1 MQTSINAARDAMYVS
16 AQFLSMPH
24 SLTIYRL
31 LRNQQQSSLLRLPAE
46 LRNRIYEL
54 VVGGQEIRM
63 VASKRDH
70 DPQPFAIKL
79 RSVTSQDINT
89 TDGDVEMSD
98 DTTTTTTTTT
108 NAVGFP
114 VQDDFRELM
123 IEEPI
128 PPRWT
133 KPHHFLALTAVSR
146 QFHMETALLPFS
158 LNEFSGRY
166 IYRFTSFLCSLQPH
180 QRNAIAKVR
189 ILIQD
194 TYITI
199 HKLHKLP
206 SNPFSPVLL
215 AQHIPNSTIRTLLRS
230 LGGLECVVVEKWRN
244 ITRVKCQDSEVAVEK
259 VEAML
264 QGKCVKVCVEM
275 VAWGDA

>member
-1 MQTSINAARDAMYVS
+1 MQTPINAARDALYVS

-24 SLTIYRL
+24 SLTTYRL
-31 LRNQQQSSLLRLPAE
+31 LRNQQQSPLLRLPAE

-54 VVGGQEIRM
+54 VLGGQEIRT

-70 DPQPFAIKL
+70 DTQPFAIKS

-89 TDGDVEMSD
+89 ADGDVEMSD
-98 DTTTTTTTTT
+98 DTTMTTTT

-114 VQDDFRELM
+114 VQDDFGEPM

-133 KPHHFLALTAVSR
+133 KPHHFLALTAISR

-158 LNEFSGRY
+158 LNAFGGRY

-206 SNPFSPVLL
+206 SNPFSPVLR

>member
-1 MQTSINAARDAMYVS
+1 MQTPINAARDAMYVS

-24 SLTIYRL
+24 SLTTYRL
-31 LRNQQQSSLLRLPAE
+31 LCNQQQSPLLRLPAE

-54 VVGGQEIRM
+54 VLGGQEIRT

-70 DPQPFAIKL
+70 DTQPFAIKS

-89 TDGDVEMSD
+89 ADGDVEMSD
-98 DTTTTTTTTT
+98 DTTMTTTT

-114 VQDDFRELM
+114 VQDDFGEPM

-158 LNEFSGRY
+158 LNEFGGRY

-180 QRNAIAKVR
+180 QRNAIATVR

-215 AQHIPNSTIRTLLRS
+215 AQHISNSTIRTLLRS
-230 LGGLECVVVEKWRN
+230 LGGLECVVVEQWRN
-244 ITRVKCQDSEVAVEK
+244 ITRVKCHDSEVAVEK

>member
-1 MQTSINAARDAMYVS
+1 MQTTINAARDAVYVS

-24 SLTIYRL
+24 SLTTYRL
-31 LRNQQQSSLLRLPAE
+31 LRNQQQSPLLRLPAE

-70 DPQPFAIKL
+70 DTQPFAIKL

-89 TDGDVEMSD
+89 TDGDVEMSE
-98 DTTTTTTTTT
+98 DTTMTTTTTT
-108 NAVGFP
+108 NTVGVP
-114 VQDDFRELM
+114 VQDDFGEPM

-128 PPRWT
+128 PPLWT

-146 QFHMETALLPFS
+146 QFHIETALLPFS
-158 LNEFSGRY
+158 LNKFSGRY

-215 AQHIPNSTIRTLLRS
+215 AQHIPNSTIPTLFPS

-244 ITRVKCQDSEVAVEK
+244 MRQGLRGDGGVGRCL
-259 VEAML
+259 EARGGVRRMSWESR
-264 QGKCVKVCVEM
+264 GGV
-275 VAWGDA
+275 DA

>member
-1 MQTSINAARDAMYVS
+1 
-16 AQFLSMPH
+16 MPH
-24 SLTIYRL
+24 SLTTYRL
-31 LRNQQQSSLLRLPAE
+31 LRNQQQSPLLRLPAE
-46 LRNRIYEL
+46 LRNKIYEL

-70 DPQPFAIKL
+70 DTQPFAIKL
-79 RSVTSQDINT
+79 WSVTSQDINT
-89 TDGDVEMSD
+89 VDGDVEMSD
-98 DTTTTTTTTT
+98 DTTMITTT
-108 NAVGFP
+108 NAAGFP
-114 VQDDFRELM
+114 VQDDFGEPM

-146 QFHMETALLPFS
+146 QFHMETALSPFS
-158 LNEFSGRY
+158 LNKFGGRY
-166 IYRFTSFLCSLQPH
+166 IYRFTSFLYSLQPH

-230 LGGLECVVVEKWRN
+230 LGGLECVVVEKWRT
-244 ITRVKCQDSEVAVEK
+244 ITRVKC
-259 VEAML
+259 
-264 QGKCVKVCVEM
+264 
-275 VAWGDA
+275 